1 MNQPR
6 LLLAALFF
14 FAFSLRSSVAANA
27 ASPAAQAQAQAA
39 ASAPS
44 APAPATTTQQAPPQ
58 KITHYTLPPDRYQKA
73 RNFGKIRFRFALISF
88 VYGLLVLWLILSWKL
103 SAKYRTWAESVS
115 SKRFVQALIF
125 SPLLV
130 LTIDVLKLPTGIYQ
144 NYVSR
149 QYGLSVQGWRSW
161 FLDWTKGELVG
172 IIIATILIYLLYAVI
187 HKSPRRWW
195 FYFWLVSLPI
205 GLLLFFL
212 QPLIID
218 PMFNKFEPLA
228 QKDPELTAS
237 LEKFVQ
243 RAGQSIPRE
252 RMFWMGASVKTTA
265 VDAYVTGFGASKR
278 IVVLDTTIAKA
289 TTPQILFVAG
299 HEMGHYVLGH
309 IPKGL
314 AFFAALFFVFFYLGY
329 RTIGW
334 VLTRWG
340 PKWDV
345 RGVDDWASLPAL
357 FLLLGVFMFVANPI
371 SSAFSRHYEHQ
382 ADQYGL
388 EVTHGLIPDSGQAA
402 AQGFVLLG
410 EVDLGDPEPSPI
422 AVFLFYDHPPVPD
435 RVLFAV
441 TYDPWSHNESPE
453 FVK

>member
-39 ASAPS
+39 AAAPS

-340 PKWDV
+340 PSGMCAASTTGPLCP
-345 RGVDDWASLPAL
+345 RCSCFSASLCSSPIPSPAL
-357 FLLLGVFMFVANPI
+357 SAATTSIKPI
-371 SSAFSRHYEHQ
+371 SMAWRSLTASYRIPAKQLLRALYSSARSTLATLSPAPSLCFCSTT
-382 ADQYGL
+382 
-388 EVTHGLIPDSGQAA
+388 THRYR
-402 AQGFVLLG
+402 
-410 EVDLGDPEPSPI
+410 I
-422 AVFLFYDHPPVPD
+422 ASYLP
-435 RVLFAV
+435 
-441 TYDPWSHNESPE
+441 
-453 FVK
+453 